1 MTHRFLKLAAVAAVS
16 LVAAGAAYA
25 LSPRLETAKANC
37 VIGEQADG
45 YLGIVDPARAD
56 ADMRREVR
64 EVNQQ
69 RKEAYESLAA
79 TNGVTT
85 EVAAQ
90 VTAERILNGAP
101 SGQCIRDQNGQWMK
115 KP

>member
-1 MTHRFLKLAAVAAVS
+1 MTHRLLKFGAAIAVAAMT
-16 LVAAGAAYA
+16 AGAAYA
-25 LSPRLETAKANC
+25 LSPRLEDAKANC

-45 YLGIVDPARAD
+45 YLGIVDAARAD

-69 RKEAYESLAA
+69 RKQAYESLAA

-90 VTAERILNGAP
+90 VTAERILNAAP
-101 SGQCIRDQNGQWMK
+101 SGQCIRDQNGQWMR

>member
-1 MTHRFLKLAAVAAVS
+1 MFKQLASAAI
-16 LVAAGAAYA
+16 AATLIIGAAQA
-25 LSPRLETAKANC
+25 LSPRLDAAKANC

-45 YLGIVDPARAD
+45 YLGIVDPSKVD
-56 ADMRREVR
+56 EEMRRELR

-69 RKEAYESLAA
+69 RKAAYERIAA
-79 TNGVTT
+79 ANGVTT

-90 VTAERILNGAP
+90 VTAERLMNGAP
-101 SGQCIRDQNGQWMK
+101 PGQCVRDPDGQWIK

>member
-1 MTHRFLKLAAVAAVS
+1 MTHRFLKFGAALAAAVMT
-16 LVAAGAAYA
+16 AGAALA
-25 LSPRLETAKANC
+25 LSPRLEQAKANC

-45 YLGIVDPARAD
+45 YLGIVDLARAD

-69 RKEAYESLAA
+69 RKEAYESLAV

-90 VTAERILNGAP
+90 VTAERILNAAP
-101 SGQCIRDQNGQWMK
+101 SGQCVRDQNGTWIK

>member
-1 MTHRFLKLAAVAAVS
+1 MTHRFVKFGAALVLAAM
-16 LVAAGAAYA
+16 AAGAAHA
-25 LSPRLETAKANC
+25 LSPRLESAKSNC
-37 VIGEQADG
+37 VVGEQADG
-45 YLGIVDPARAD
+45 YIGIVDAARAD
-56 ADMRREVR
+56 ADIRREVR

-69 RKEAYESLAA
+69 RKQAYESLAA

-90 VTAERILNGAP
+90 VTAERVLNAAP
-101 SGQCIRDQNGQWMK
+101 AGQCVRDQNGQWIK